1 MLPPPAST
9 GRLRRWSAH
18 AALLAATLGTWEIVA
33 ARAQTLLFPTATD
46 TGLALWRLAGSSEL
60 WSAIWISNQ
69 ALLIGFPLAAVAGVL
84 LGLSL
89 GHWPGLN
96 RWLGVHLNILLVT
109 PKSALMPLILMAF
122 GFGLGTRAA
131 IVAAF
136 AFPVIAVTAR
146 AGVESVD
153 PRLIQMAR
161 AFGATRAVLW
171 RHVLLPGALP
181 GIITALRLGL
191 ARGISGMVA
200 VELLLVAVGVGR
212 LILTY
217 QADFDAP
224 AIYATILVVAA
235 EAVILMRVARA
246 VTRRREA
253 WGDEVAFG

>member
-1 MLPPPAST
+1 MAPTHPPST
-9 GRLRRWSAH
+9 RVGRWAAH
-18 AALLAATLGTWEIVA
+18 LVLLSVILGTWEVVA
-33 ARAQTLLFPTATD
+33 GRAQALLLPTASE
-46 TGLALWRLAGSSEL
+46 TGLALWRMAGTSEL

-69 ALLIGFPLAAVAGVL
+69 ALMIGFPLSAGAGVL
-84 LGLSL
+84 VGLAL

-136 AFPVIAVTAR
+136 AFPIIAVTTR
-146 AGVESVD
+146 AAAESVD

-161 AFGATRAVLW
+161 AFGATRAAVW

-191 ARGISGMVA
+191 ARGVAGMVA

-212 LILTY
+212 LILRY
-217 QADFDAP
+217 QADFDAG
-224 AIYATILVVAA
+224 AIYATVLVVAA
-235 EAVILMRVARA
+235 EAVILMRAARA
-246 VTRRREA
+246 VTKGREA
-253 WGDEVAFG
+253 WGNEVAVG